1 VEDEKRIAEEQNRVF
16 ERFSPFI
23 REYIYKNRW
32 TELREVQ
39 IKAADVLFN
48 TEDNLVIS
56 GATATGKTEAAFFPI
71 LSQLY
76 EEGTD
81 SFTVLYI
88 APLKALIN
96 DQFSRLEYVLEETG
110 IPVFHWHGDVA
121 QAHKEKYIRA
131 PKGILQITPE
141 SLESMLI
148 NRRNDIPRIFA
159 RLRFIVIDEIH
170 TLMGFDRGDQ
180 TRCIIE
186 RISRLIG
193 FSPRRVGLSATMGD
207 TSVAAAWLG
216 GGSGRDT
223 AVVDIKHK
231 SISWRLAAEHFFA
244 VSDNISYSEA
254 KAEEEIDLSLDEEEK
269 VNEDKEKEAREEEKE
284 PHPGK
289 PAADACSEFVYDAT
303 KTKKCIIFSNSREET
318 ERVTATMRRIAEVR
332 NEPDRFYIHHG
343 FLSAA
348 IREEAETALKRDE
361 INTACATTTLELGID
376 IGRLERIV
384 NMESPNSVT
393 GFLQRIGRSG
403 RRELPPEMLMVF
415 NEEPILPNAPL
426 HQIIPWQLIQAIAI
440 VQLYIEDRFI
450 EPPSRKKMP
459 VSLLFHQTLSMCAS
473 SGAMTPKRLAS
484 VILSMEPFKD
494 VSRED
499 YRDIL
504 ISMIRRDFLEQT
516 EEKELIVGL
525 NGERLTNNF
534 KFYAVFKDSED
545 FTVRQGSEEIGMI
558 TSVPPVGDRFA
569 LAGRVWE
576 VEEVDFQRKL
586 VYVHLV
592 KGKMDISW
600 PGDKGEIHTRVLERM
615 RRVIEEDTVY
625 PYLLPS
631 ARARLEQ
638 VRDLNRNTHFTSRL
652 IVPLGRTNYVVFPW
666 LGTKAMRT
674 FKRFLRFKC
683 ADALGLGSIES
694 DSCYYLTYKSDLSS
708 ADRVT
713 EYIREYLKEN
723 TVYTEELVGINETP
737 VFEKYD
743 EYLPG
748 SILRKAFYTDKL
760 DMTDV
765 IERFS

>member
-1 VEDEKRIAEEQNRVF
+1 MQDQNKIF

-23 REYIYKNRW
+23 REYIYKNNW

-39 IKAADVLFN
+39 LKAANVLFN
-48 TEDNLVIS
+48 TENNLIIS
-56 GATATGKTEAAFFPI
+56 SATASGKTEAAFFPI
-71 LSQLY
+71 LSMLS
-76 EEGTD
+76 EEGED
-81 SFTVLYI
+81 NFTVLYI

-96 DQFSRLEYVLEETG
+96 DQYSRLEYVLEESG
-110 IPVFHWHGDVA
+110 IPVFHWHGDVP
-121 QAHKEKYIRA
+121 QAHKEKYIKN

-148 NRRNDIPRIFA
+148 NRKNDIPRIFA

-170 TLMGFDRGDQ
+170 TLMGFDRGNQ

-193 FSPRRVGLSATMGD
+193 YSPRRIGLSATMGD
-207 TSVAAAWLG
+207 TGKASEWLG
-216 GGSGRDT
+216 NGSGRDT
-223 AVVDIKHK
+223 DIIDIKQNE
-231 SISWRLAAEHFFA
+231 ISWRLAAEHFFA
-244 VSDNISYSEA
+244 VSDNISNTQS
-254 KAEEEIDLSLDEEEK
+254 DEEPDVSFEDE
-269 VNEDKEKEAREEEKE
+269 NEPVKAQKKDNE

-289 PAADACSEFVYDAT
+289 PAADYCSEFVYDAT
-303 KTKKCIIFSNSREET
+303 KNKKCIIFSNSREET
-318 ERVTATMRRIAEVR
+318 EHVTATMRRIAEVR
-332 NEPDRFYIHHG
+332 NEEDRFYIHHG

-348 IREEAETALKRDE
+348 IREEAESALKRNE
-361 INTACATTTLELGID
+361 YNTACATMTLELGID
-376 IGRLERIV
+376 IGRLERII
-384 NMESPNSVT
+384 NMESPNTVT

-403 RRELPPEMLMVF
+403 RRGAPSEMLMVF

-426 HQIIPWQLIQAIAI
+426 YRLIPWQLLQAIAI
-440 VQLYIEDRFI
+440 IQLYIEERFI
-450 EPPSRKKMP
+450 EPPFEKKMP
-459 VSLLFHQTLSMCAS
+459 VSLLFHQTLSLCAS
-473 SGAMTPKRLAS
+473 GGAVTPKRLAQQ
-484 VILSMEPFKD
+484 ILSMEAFKN

-504 ISMIRRDFLEQT
+504 VSMIKRGFLELT

-576 VEEVDFQRKL
+576 VEETDLARKL
-586 VYVHLV
+586 VYVHMV

-600 PGDKGEIHTRVLERM
+600 PGDKGEIHTRILERM

-625 PYLLPS
+625 PYLLPN

-638 VRDLNRNTHFTSRL
+638 VRALNRNTEFTKNL
-652 IVPLGRTNYVVFPW
+652 IVPLGNTSYVMFPW
-666 LGTKAMRT
+666 FGTKSMRT
-674 FKRFLRFKC
+674 LKRFLKYKC
-683 ADALGLGSIES
+683 ADDLCLGAIES
-694 DSCYYLTYKSDLSS
+694 DSCYYLTYKSDISRPRDVYAYVRELLSRNDIS
-708 ADRVT
+708 
-713 EYIREYLKEN
+713 
-723 TVYTEELVGINETP
+723 TEELTGLNECP

-743 EYLPG
+743 EYLPAH
-748 SILRKAFYTDKL
+748 ILRKAFYTDKL
-760 DMTDV
+760 DMSE
-765 IERFS
+765 IPIRFSENR